1 MARRNL
7 HEGPQSILSS
17 TTHQAHA
24 LSRLALCNDCDLHV
38 YVPDLGEERSGVRV
52 SLAVL
57 TLGVGDAQ
65 PAFFHA
71 LENGQPVKERQ
82 TFALVA
88 LFEC

>member
-1 MARRNL
+1 MCMSRTSAR
-7 HEGPQSILSS
+7 
-17 TTHQAHA
+17 
-24 LSRLALCNDCDLHV
+24 SR
-38 YVPDLGEERSGVRV
+38 VRV

-65 PAFFHA
+65 PVFLHT
-71 LENGQPVKERQ
+71 LENEQPVKERQ